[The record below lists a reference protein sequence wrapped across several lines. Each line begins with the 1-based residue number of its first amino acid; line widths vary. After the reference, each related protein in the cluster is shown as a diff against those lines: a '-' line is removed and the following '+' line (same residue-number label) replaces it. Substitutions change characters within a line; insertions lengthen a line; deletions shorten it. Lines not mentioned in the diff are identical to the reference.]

1 MGNGQ
6 LVEIEMEEVTTLSL
20 SEVNE
25 ASDTAQAR
33 SEVLIEGKPT
43 GIVVPGK
50 VLEAA
55 IKVDAHR
62 YLLFVTDDVIF
73 EEMLTLL
80 LLDISQGVIEELTI
94 GDAYTS
100 GHFEALKVSPR
111 SVSFRFIGD
120 TTWTVKVSA
129 SPALKLPFSDPR
141 GVSRPMRL
149 RKNID
154 IFPNPTPAK
163 VDGSR

>member
-1 MGNGQ
+1 
-6 LVEIEMEEVTTLSL
+6 
-20 SEVNE
+20 
-25 ASDTAQAR
+25 
-33 SEVLIEGKPT
+33 
-43 GIVVPGK
+43 
-50 VLEAA
+50 
-55 IKVDAHR
+55 
-62 YLLFVTDDVIF
+62 
-73 EEMLTLL
+73 MLTLL

-149 RKNID
+149 RKTLIYSL
-154 IFPNPTPAK
+154 TPRQPRLMVADRETRSPFSISAEQAIRQQTK
-163 VDGSR
+163 RHWYTFRYTSQN